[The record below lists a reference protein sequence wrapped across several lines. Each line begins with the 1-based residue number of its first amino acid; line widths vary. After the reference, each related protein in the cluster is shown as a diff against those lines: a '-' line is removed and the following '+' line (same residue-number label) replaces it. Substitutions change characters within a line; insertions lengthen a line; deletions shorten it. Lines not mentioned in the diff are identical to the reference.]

1 MRVRSNENETDRNR
15 KLTKPVRSL
24 RSCPRKPV
32 YETATEWFQG
42 ISLLCLYIPNL
53 KLFTQFIAWAIL
65 QAIQFTAKKASVTVY
80 TLLLRDGHVLK
91 FRRKRQNYMLYP
103 ILLFL
108 SPGFVFFPPFFNVHQ
123 EPMMGSW
130 RALYSTDYWRK
141 SKLNARGLE
150 NVCDHHKVNRRTY
163 EILVNMIHT

>member
-1 MRVRSNENETDRNR
+1 MLRSVTIIFLFCFLFCKNETGWESEVMKTKQTETGSWRN
-15 KLTKPVRSL
+15 LFL

-32 YETATEWFQG
+32 YETATDWFQG

-65 QAIQFTAKKASVTVY
+65 QAIQFTAKKASVTVN

-91 FRRKRQNYMLYP
+91 FRRKRHNYMLYP

-108 SPGFVFFPPFFNVHQ
+108 SPGFVFFFPLF
-123 EPMMGSW
+123 
-130 RALYSTDYWRK
+130 LTCIL
-141 SKLNARGLE
+141 LNGLLE
-150 NVCDHHKVNRRTY
+150 EKQTERQRFRECLRSS
-163 EILVNMIHT
+163 

>member
-32 YETATEWFQG
+32 YETATDWFQG
-42 ISLLCLYIPNL
+42 ISVLCLYIPNL

-80 TLLLRDGHVLK
+80 TLLLRDGHALK
-91 FRRKRQNYMLYP
+91 FRRKIQNYMLYP
-103 ILLFL
+103 ILSNL
-108 SPGFVFFPPFFNVHQ
+108 SLSKSWLCFYFFSF
-123 EPMMGSW
+123 
-130 RALYSTDYWRK
+130 YTTDYWGT
-141 SKLNARGLE
+141 SKLNARDLE
-150 NVCDHHKVNRRTY
+150 NDLAIIIKLIEGHIRY
-163 EILVNMIHT
+163 W

>member
-1 MRVRSNENETDRNR
+1 MLKSAIIIFLFCFLFCQNETGWQSEVMKTKQTETGSWRN
-15 KLTKPVRSL
+15 LFL

-32 YETATEWFQG
+32 YETATDWFQG

-65 QAIQFTAKKASVTVY
+65 QAIQFTAKKASVTVN

-108 SPGFVFFPPFFNVHQ
+108 SPGFVFFFPLF
-123 EPMMGSW
+123 
-130 RALYSTDYWRK
+130 LTCIL
-141 SKLNARGLE
+141 LNGLLE
-150 NVCDHHKVNRRTY
+150 EKQTERQRFRECLRSS
-163 EILVNMIHT
+163 

>member
-1 MRVRSNENETDRNR
+1 MLISVTIIFLFCFLFCKNETGWESEVMKTKQTETGSWRN
-15 KLTKPVRSL
+15 LFL

-32 YETATEWFQG
+32 YETATDWFQG

-65 QAIQFTAKKASVTVY
+65 QAIQFTAKKASVTVN

-91 FRRKRQNYMLYP
+91 FRRKRHNYMLYP

-108 SPGFVFFPPFFNVHQ
+108 SPGFVFFFPLF
-123 EPMMGSW
+123 
-130 RALYSTDYWRK
+130 LTCIL
-141 SKLNARGLE
+141 LNGLLE
-150 NVCDHHKVNRRTY
+150 EKQTERQRFRECLRSS
-163 EILVNMIHT
+163 

>member
-32 YETATEWFQG
+32 YETATDWFQG
-42 ISLLCLYIPNL
+42 ISVLCLYIPNL

-91 FRRKRQNYMLYP
+91 FGRKIQNYMLYP
-103 ILLFL
+103 ILSSLLFL
-108 SPGFVFFPPFFNVHQ
+108 SPGFVFIFFLLHN
-123 EPMMGSW
+123 
-130 RALYSTDYWRK
+130 
-141 SKLNARGLE
+141 GLLE
-150 NVCDHHKVNRRTY
+150 DKQIERQRFREWLGDHHKVNRRTY
-163 EILVNMIHT
+163 KILVNMIHT

>member
-1 MRVRSNENETDRNR
+1 MLKSAIIIFLFCFLFCQNETGWQSEVMKTKQTETGSWRN
-15 KLTKPVRSL
+15 LFL

-32 YETATEWFQG
+32 YETATDWFQG

-65 QAIQFTAKKASVTVY
+65 QAIQFTAKKASVTVN

-108 SPGFVFFPPFFNVHQ
+108 SPGFVFFFPPFFNVHFTQ
-123 EPMMGSW
+123 RITGGKANWSPE
-130 RALYSTDYWRK
+130 
-141 SKLNARGLE
+141 
-150 NVCDHHKVNRRTY
+150 V
-163 EILVNMIHT
+163 

>member
-1 MRVRSNENETDRNR
+1 MLISVTIIFLFCFLFCKNETGWESEVMKTKQTETGSWRN
-15 KLTKPVRSL
+15 LFL

-32 YETATEWFQG
+32 YETATDWFQG

-65 QAIQFTAKKASVTVY
+65 QAIQFTAKKASVTVN

-108 SPGFVFFPPFFNVHQ
+108 SPGFVFFFPLF
-123 EPMMGSW
+123 
-130 RALYSTDYWRK
+130 LTCIL
-141 SKLNARGLE
+141 LNGLLE
-150 NVCDHHKVNRRTY
+150 EKQTERQRFRECLRSS
-163 EILVNMIHT
+163 